1 MGSNDKLIIHDKCG
15 LPVELCV
22 CPDVP
27 VKYDRSIDRFVEQPP
42 AVNADSANTANNSA
56 MDEIASLCRACEDG
70 ALTDETVGMMA
81 RDIVKWYRKQLH
93 Q

>member
-1 MGSNDKLIIHDKCG
+1 MDNKQAISAIRNNWPPSNYTMLREA
-15 LPVELCV
+15 LEM
-22 CPDVP
+22 
-27 VKYDRSIDRFVEQPP
+27 SIKSLE
-42 AVNADSANTANNSA
+42 AAESAQTAHNSA
-56 MDEIASLCRACEDG
+56 MDAIASLCRACEDT